1 MRVQVERSGGFAGLT
16 SRRAVD
22 ASELP
27 AELERHARALLDD
40 SAPAAP
46 SETKPPLGAD
56 RFQYR
61 VRVSDGERVAER
73 VGNEGQLRPELS
85 ALAAWVMRQGRPPGE

>member
-1 MRVQVERSGGFAGLT
+1 MRVEVERSGGFAGLT

-22 ASELP
+22 ARELP
-27 AELERHARALLDD
+27 AELERHARALLEDP
-40 SAPAAP
+40 APAAP
-46 SETKPPLGAD
+46 SETKPPGGAD

-61 VRVSDGERVAER
+61 VRVSDEGREAER

-85 ALAAWVMRQGRPPGE
+85 ALAAWVMRHGQPPGE